1 MTDTQTEPPFDPDAA
16 TRIQGF
22 LDAIAASGRTR
33 SPGEPAAVAGF
44 PWDGGYHELT
54 EADLREVL
62 RQLAYTRD
70 ENQLLAKKC
79 AAWRGQY
86 EEVRGQLEAAP
97 QRPNRAMSATG
108 PEIAVVGTPLGNDR
122 PVRHTLRQVGWL
134 GQTGALYSLD
144 EDPRPTEP
152 GSYAPLYFIAHS
164 DYVPDDDP
172 EGCA

>member
-1 MTDTQTEPPFDPDAA
+1 MPDPQPEPPFDPDAA
-16 TRIQGF
+16 VRVQAFVDLWLIPGRNTIERIHADRAYE
-22 LDAIAASGRTR
+22 LAAS
-33 SPGEPAAVAGF
+33 
-44 PWDGGYHELT
+44 
-54 EADLREVL
+54 DLAEVL
-62 RQLAYTRD
+62 RQLAYTKD
-70 ENQLLAKKC
+70 ENRLLAEKC

-97 QRPNRAMSATG
+97 RRPNRAMSATG

-134 GQTGALYSLD
+134 GQTGAFYGLD

-172 EGCA
+172 ETSPEGRD